1 MIYAF
6 ICINQKIHFQWFSVI
21 KRIIHNFRKSLGNF
35 HWITN
40 WWLNLIRY
48 ANCNFWSFNKGDINE
63 YHIYLQGHFLFQLN
77 SVAIVASIFTTVV
90 LAFERYLAVS
100 KPIEYH
106 NATLGINPWRRVM
119 NYIIPVV
126 LFSIIFNIPKFFEI
140 KIQEYPDNPDGTN
153 CW

>member
-1 MIYAF
+1 MNRILVDLGH
-6 ICINQKIHFQWFSVI
+6 INQ
-21 KRIIHNFRKSLGNF
+21 
-35 HWITN
+35 
-40 WWLNLIRY
+40 
-48 ANCNFWSFNKGDINE
+48 

-77 SVAIVASIFTTVV
+77 SVAIVASIITTVV
-90 LAFERYLAVS
+90 LALERYLAVS

-126 LFSIIFNIPKFFEI
+126 VFSIIFNIPKFFEI
-140 KIQEYPDNPDGTN
+140 KIQEYPDNPEGTN